1 MERMAESS
9 GVIIDGAAGAADA
22 AVLVPPRMGRAA
34 EVVIGIKDLA
44 LHQEVLDFLDRD
56 PRLNVAGAVTDPH
69 RLMTLMRDIEPDVT
83 LLCPTFTEEFRHTAR
98 RGRLVNPVVLT
109 EEITIPLLRDAI
121 AAGAHGVFAWP
132 EEREELADV
141 LARFPSIEEAGAP
154 RGRVLAVHGTRGGVG
169 ATFVASHLAAA
180 YADQGYRV
188 ALVDLENGFAGMT
201 LALGVRRD
209 DRPRTVRDLV
219 PVADELSPDHLEDA
233 LYRHHRG
240 FAVLLAPPNDA
251 PVTEVPAGLYTGAI
265 ALLAGAYDFVV
276 VHVPRTYEPSR
287 QGAVAIADDVL
298 LVVALDP
305 YSIYGA
311 TRAIEVFGLAETPHR
326 CRIVINRVGRATV
339 RPKDVARFVGV
350 SPSGTIRHDATVRKW
365 QDRGHLLRR
374 RAGGAFRDVRALSQV
389 LVETQGRR

>member
-1 MERMAESS
+1 MEQMAEDR
-9 GVIIDGAAGAADA
+9 GVLLDRASDSTS
-22 AVLVPPRMGRAA
+22 VRVPPRMGRAA

-56 PRLNVAGAVTDPH
+56 PRLSVAGAVTDPH
-69 RLMTLMRDIEPDVT
+69 RLMSLLRDIEPDAT
-83 LLCPTFTEEFRHTAR
+83 LLCPTFTAEFRLSSR
-98 RGRLVNPVVLT
+98 RGRLVNPVVLA
-109 EEITIPLLRDAI
+109 EEMTIPLLRDAI

-132 EEREELADV
+132 EEREELADA
-141 LARFPSIEEAGAP
+141 LARFPTIEEASAP
-154 RGRVLAVHGTRGGVG
+154 RGRVLAVHGSRGGVG

-180 YADQGYRV
+180 YADQGFRT
-188 ALVDLENGFAGMT
+188 ALVDLENGFAGLT
-201 LALGVRRD
+201 LALGVRPD

-219 PVADELSPDHLEDA
+219 PVADELSPDHVEDA

-251 PVTEVPAGLYTGAI
+251 PLSEVPAGLYTGAI

-276 VHVPRTYEPSR
+276 VHVPRSYEAAR

-311 TRAIEVFGLAETPHR
+311 TRAIEVFRLAETPHR
-326 CRIVINRVGRATV
+326 CRIVINKVGRSTV
-339 RPKDVARFVGV
+339 RPRDVERFVGV
-350 SPSGTIRHDATVRKW
+350 PSSGTIRYDAKVRKW
-365 QDRGHLLRR
+365 QDRGQLLRR
-374 RAGGAFRDVRALSQV
+374 RAGGAFRDVRALSHV
-389 LVETQGRR
+389 LVEAYGRS